1 MVSSSGS
8 HPENVGSTPARNE
21 IYFPFFGSEERVFAV
36 KPKPTRHSDITTKV
50 WYYHDSNEC
59 FSYTTKFIVKD
70 FCVVVITLNAGNFNN
85 YQHGWKRDNLSV
97 RCRDSF
103 VAKNLDQAINEYD
116 TRLREYVDDNYG
128 WDPCDWELSYSVA

>member
-1 MVSSSGS
+1 MKLDELRSCMSLLAYKEVESFESAATKTLNGD
-8 HPENVGSTPARNE
+8 VE
-21 IYFPFFGSEERVFAV
+21 IN
-36 KPKPTRHSDITTKV
+36 ITTKV
-50 WYYHDSNEC
+50 WHYHDSDEC

-70 FCVVVITLNAGNFNN
+70 FCVVVITLNSGNFNN
-85 YQHGWKRDNLSV
+85 YQHGWMRDNLSV
-97 RCRDSF
+97 RCRYSF

>member
-1 MVSSSGS
+1 MKLDELRSCMSLLAYKEVESFESAATKTLNGD
-8 HPENVGSTPARNE
+8 VE
-21 IYFPFFGSEERVFAV
+21 IN
-36 KPKPTRHSDITTKV
+36 ITTKV
-50 WYYHDSNEC
+50 WYYHDSGEC

-70 FCVVVITLNAGNFNN
+70 FCVVVITLNGGNFNN

-128 WDPCDWELSYSVA
+128 WGPCDWELSYSVA

>member
-1 MVSSSGS
+1 MKLDELRSCMSLLAYKEVESFESAATKTLNGD
-8 HPENVGSTPARNE
+8 VE
-21 IYFPFFGSEERVFAV
+21 IN
-36 KPKPTRHSDITTKV
+36 ITTKV
-50 WYYHDSNEC
+50 WYYHDSGEC
-59 FSYTTKFIVKD
+59 FNYITKFIVKD
-70 FCVVVITLNAGNFNN
+70 FCVVVITLNGGNFNN